1 MEENKNIKKLRDLQI
16 KNADNDL
23 SIRETEL
30 KLNAERKARLNE
42 RMNTFL
48 DNDYSKLNIRFDN
61 KSYILQNWD
70 RLNNPSLDKQLE
82 LEQEITELRRKLK
95 STFTELNEIASDK
108 DSKIDELNNLKRELQ
123 SKEKINHILPRISEE
138 ARQKL
143 LNSEEFRNLFQ
154 DAKSCDSVVIS
165 IDIRRSTELMLKARK
180 PELFSKFITDL
191 SQKLSEIII
200 SNFGIFDKFTGDGIL
215 AFFPKFYSGED
226 AIIRALKAAEECH
239 IIFEKHYNDSR
250 ECFNVFIK
258 DIGLGIG
265 IDYGNITLVN
275 TRNELTVVG
284 IPVVYACRMSG
295 AKAGNTILNQPAK
308 EEILRVCKQHLKIIE
323 TEIDIKNEGTALAYK
338 VEINETAYELPN
350 PEWAISEEGKT
361 K

>member
-16 KNADNDL
+16 KNTDNDL
-23 SIRETEL
+23 STRETES

-42 RMNTFL
+42 RIITFL
-48 DNDYSKLNIRFDN
+48 DDDYSKLNIRFDN
-61 KSYILQNWD
+61 KSSGFQNWD

-95 STFTELNEIASDK
+95 STFTELNEVATDK

-215 AFFPKFYSGED
+215 AFFPKFYSGEE

-265 IDYGNITLVN
+265 IDYGNVTLVN
-275 TRNELTVVG
+275 TRNELTIVG

-308 EEILRVCKQHLKIIE
+308 EEILRVCKQHVKIIE

-350 PEWAISEEGKT
+350 PEWTISEEIKPR
-361 K
+361 

>member
-1 MEENKNIKKLRDLQI
+1 MEEKKNIKRLSDSQMKILDKELILRESD
-16 KNADNDL
+16 
-23 SIRETEL
+23 L
-30 KLNAERKARLNE
+30 KLNAERKSRLNQRIE
-42 RMNTFL
+42 EFL
-48 DNDYSKLNIRFDN
+48 NNDYDKLNLRMENNSVNFP
-61 KSYILQNWD
+61 SWT

-82 LEQEITELRRKLK
+82 LEQEITELRKKLK
-95 STFTELNEIASDK
+95 LTFSELNEVASDK
-108 DSKIDELNNLKRELQ
+108 ELKINELNDLKKELQ

-143 LNSEEFRNLFQ
+143 LSSEEFRNQFQ

-200 SNFGIFDKFTGDGIL
+200 LNFGIFDKFTGDGIL
-215 AFFPKFYSGED
+215 AFFPKFYSGEE

-239 IIFEKHYNDSR
+239 LIFEKHYNESR

-265 IDYGNITLVN
+265 IDFGNVTLVN

-308 EEILRVCKQHLKIIE
+308 EEILRVCKQHVKIIE
-323 TEIDIKNEGTALAYK
+323 TEIEIKNEGIALAYK
-338 VEINETAYELPN
+338 VEINETAYELSN
-350 PEWAISEEGKT
+350 PEWTVSE
-361 K
+361 

>member
-16 KNADNDL
+16 KNVDNDL

-95 STFTELNEIASDK
+95 STFTELNEVASDK
-108 DSKIDELNNLKRELQ
+108 DSKIDELDNLKRELQ

-295 AKAGNTILNQPAK
+295 AKSGNTILNQPAK
-308 EEILRVCKQHLKIIE
+308 EEILKVCKQHVKIIE

-350 PEWAISEEGKT
+350 PEWAISEEIKT